1 MRLPHKDDPVH
12 CVGSRHGWELL
23 TSNWAVSKLPLTSLV
38 PGDFRPSNSQT
49 LSDSTVRR
57 RRPGAAMEDQE
68 LTKAHLEKELSALR
82 RELVEHESLKVE
94 RDAAVQAL
102 QESEVRYETMAA
114 RLTEAHAGLEQKVEA
129 RTEELRETN
138 ETLSAL
144 IEASPLAIGVLDRDR
159 NLRSWNKA
167 GERMFGWTEAEALA
181 HEGPLLAPEENR
193 DEALLRQRRLLS
205 GESLLGLELRH
216 RRKDGSPIDVEVWAA
231 PLRDTQGEINGSIV
245 IYADITER
253 QAAQEALRQAEE
265 KYRSIFENSV
275 EGIFQL
281 APDGQIISGNP
292 ALARIFG
299 FESLEEITHLTRL
312 ETAYFH
318 DLSHLIREQGSVLG
332 YEVQEERQDGS
343 PMWISI
349 SARAVY
355 DQLGE
360 LAYYEGTVQD
370 ITEHKRAEE
379 ALRESEEEYRSL
391 FNDSKDAI
399 FVTARD
405 GAITDVNRAAL
416 DLFGYTREEIIG
428 FNASKLCVDVDDHA
442 RLVQEADQQGL
453 VRDFEIQLID
463 KDGTKMDCLVTASIR
478 RDSEGRIVAYQ
489 GVARD
494 ITERKQAEQTL
505 LEQTREL
512 AVLEERNRFARE
524 IHDTLAQGFAG
535 IVLQL
540 EAAEQVLGDTAPE
553 VQDHMARAKGLARD
567 SLQEARRSVWDL
579 LPQALEQL
587 PLDTAIREEV
597 RRRFDA
603 QGSFSVSGEQRPLS
617 SSVQTALLR
626 ICQEALTNIS
636 RHAAATRV
644 SVKMVFH
651 PDAIHLEVRDDGI
664 GFDRELSGASQE
676 PGSGFG
682 LIGMEQRARQLG
694 GTIVVSSKKGQGT
707 VVEAKIPTA

>member
-12 CVGSRHGWELL
+12 CVDSRHGWELL

-253 QAAQEALRQAEE
+253 QR
-265 KYRSIFENSV
+265 
-275 EGIFQL
+275 
-281 APDGQIISGNP
+281 
-292 ALARIFG
+292 AR
-299 FESLEEITHLTRL
+299 
-312 ETAYFH
+312 
-318 DLSHLIREQGSVLG
+318 
-332 YEVQEERQDGS
+332 
-343 PMWISI
+343 
-349 SARAVY
+349 
-355 DQLGE
+355 
-360 LAYYEGTVQD
+360 
-370 ITEHKRAEE
+370 
-379 ALRESEEEYRSL
+379 
-391 FNDSKDAI
+391 
-399 FVTARD
+399 
-405 GAITDVNRAAL
+405 
-416 DLFGYTREEIIG
+416 
-428 FNASKLCVDVDDHA
+428 
-442 RLVQEADQQGL
+442 
-453 VRDFEIQLID
+453 
-463 KDGTKMDCLVTASIR
+463 
-478 RDSEGRIVAYQ
+478 
-489 GVARD
+489 
-494 ITERKQAEQTL
+494 
-505 LEQTREL
+505 
-512 AVLEERNRFARE
+512 
-524 IHDTLAQGFAG
+524 
-535 IVLQL
+535 
-540 EAAEQVLGDTAPE
+540 
-553 VQDHMARAKGLARD
+553 
-567 SLQEARRSVWDL
+567 EARRRDE
-579 LPQALEQL
+579 EQ
-587 PLDTAIREEV
+587 
-597 RRRFDA
+597 
-603 QGSFSVSGEQRPLS
+603 
-617 SSVQTALLR
+617 
-626 ICQEALTNIS
+626 
-636 RHAAATRV
+636 
-644 SVKMVFH
+644 
-651 PDAIHLEVRDDGI
+651 
-664 GFDRELSGASQE
+664 
-676 PGSGFG
+676 
-682 LIGMEQRARQLG
+682 
-694 GTIVVSSKKGQGT
+694 
-707 VVEAKIPTA
+707 